1 MRKLIG
7 VLCAVLIT
15 CISICP
21 ISVYAESQG
30 PVWTSNGGNTWT
42 YTDGQSTNL
51 TAKIMNDTLY
61 ITGTGA
67 VPAYSRDCLGNRPW
81 HNSTVTSIVFYR
93 GITAVGAEAFSNL
106 KTVRQVTMPVNVYVE
121 DATAFG
127 GLYEECQFNI
137 QGMDMVSKDI
147 GKIPYNTLDSMVP
160 MMKQYTS
167 YRFILDNYYMVGLA
181 QQDAGGT
188 LKNLYPSDAL
198 STAYNKDYPLID
210 CSSKLTLANSYGQEV
225 GSLTINCRQQGVAA
239 MEAFSLVIGDNQY
252 VASYNMSMSNR
263 QGVVKHTDVPMQYT
277 MTVPAAYQYPGRQFT
292 LIQLGN
298 GVINMLADED
308 TNDATVTFTT
318 DYISTAYAL
327 VYTDMIQA
335 Q

>member
-7 VLCAVLIT
+7 VLCAVIIT

-21 ISVYAESQG
+21 INVHAEGQG

-51 TAKIMNDTLY
+51 TAKIINDTLY

-67 VPAYSRDCLGNRPW
+67 VPAYGKDCLGNRPW
-81 HNSTVTSIVFYR
+81 HNSAVTVIVIYN
-93 GITAVGAEAFSNL
+93 GIASVGAEAFSNI
-106 KTVRQVTMPVNVYVE
+106 KTVRQVTIPASVYVE

-127 GLYEECQFNI
+127 GLSEDCLIYI
-137 QGMDMVSKDI
+137 QGIDMISRDI
-147 GKIPYNTLDSMVP
+147 GTIPYNSLDSMVP
-160 MMKQYTS
+160 MMKQYSS
-167 YRFILDNYYMVGLA
+167 YKFQLENYYMIGLA
-181 QQDAGGT
+181 QNDAGGI
-188 LKNLYPSDAL
+188 LKNLIPRDAQGK
-198 STAYNKDYPLID
+198 SHNEKYPLYD
-210 CSSKLTLANSYGQEV
+210 LSSALTVANNYGQET

-263 QGVVKHTDVPMQYT
+263 QGVVKHTDAPMQYT
-277 MTVPAAYQYPGRQFT
+277 MAVPVAYQYPGRQFT

-327 VYTDMIQA
+327 VYTDMIQV